1 MTKPGILVAL
11 YKGHSL
17 MSRIIKWVSRGDYSH
32 AALVDAQTGET
43 WEAWHNPGHFRKL
56 PTPWT
61 MHSPGTEID
70 FFEVEGMTAEKAH
83 IIRGICETWATLGV
97 RYDYL
102 GVLRFITR
110 RKRRTPIESE
120 LFCSEAAALALEW
133 AGVPIIRAD
142 ASLVSPVEMGRS
154 MRITPIT
161 TRPEWVPPNPT

>member
-1 MTKPGILVAL
+1 MLVAL
-11 YKGHSL
+11 YKGHSFI
-17 MSRIIKWVSRGDYSH
+17 SRCIKWISRGEYSH

-70 FFEVEGMTAEKAH
+70 FFTVEGMTPEKAH

-110 RKRRTPIESE
+110 RKRRTPIDSE
-120 LFCSEAAALALEW
+120 LFCSEADSLALLW
-133 AGVPIIRAD
+133 ADLPILNAD
-142 ASLVSPVEMGRS
+142 PSLISPSHLAWSTRLK
-154 MRITPIT
+154 RLT